1 MVYILT
7 IIEMLSH
14 SVMFSIHPY
23 IYSPIYMYVYSPSL
37 MFVYMESQ
45 PLNLYSQL
53 ADLRINIHSLYT
65 CILSLHAATS
75 PPTIASIREETVQ
88 SVNITLG
95 EPAEGS
101 ECVEDYIIQYRNETV
116 YTNRTL
122 SVVID
127 DVVFCQYPNITFN
140 ATAVLRDGSLI
151 SESES
156 NFTLAGESKY
166 R

>member
-1 MVYILT
+1 
-7 IIEMLSH
+7 
-14 SVMFSIHPY
+14 
-23 IYSPIYMYVYSPSL
+23 

-53 ADLRINIHSLYT
+53 ADLRINIRSLY
-65 CILSLHAATS
+65 ILSLHAATS
-75 PPTIASIREETVQ
+75 APTIASIREETVQ
-88 SVNITLG
+88 SVNITLE
-95 EPAEGS
+95 EPAESS

-151 SESES
+151 SGSES